1 MRSKGWLVVLF
12 LLFWIFPM
20 TARADDGL
28 QYELSSDGESVAVTG
43 YMGNG
48 PEVTIPDTMW
58 NRPVTVIRKGAF
70 TSNEKM
76 ENGAKR

>member
-20 TARADDGL
+20 T
-28 QYELSSDGESVAVTG
+28 
-43 YMGNG
+43 
-48 PEVTIPDTMW
+48 
-58 NRPVTVIRKGAF
+58 VIRKGAF